1 VKVIHAELAD
11 STDFRARFVRE
22 VAAAR
27 KVSGLFTAP
36 VVDAGMDDLVPWLA
50 TAYVQG
56 PSLGEAVLSH
66 GPLSAESVL
75 ALAAGLAE
83 GLGAIH
89 AAGVVHRDL
98 KPSNVLLAEDGPR
111 VIDFGISRAAE
122 ASALTRSGL
131 VVGSPG
137 FLSPEQAEGGEV
149 GPASDVFSLGA
160 VLAFAATGEG
170 PFGTG
175 PTAAMV
181 YRVVHGQP
189 HLDRLPPEIRSL
201 TERCLAKDPAER
213 PTTEQILA
221 ELAAVSPPDTDLAWM
236 QGRQAL
242 QEVLQPAA
250 PVLASREIVDAGPAD
265 ISYPPDRPAA
275 PDPMQH
281 APNEPATLTSATV
294 AQRPLDPG
302 QQRPE
307 AGSSPAPGRV
317 ADSAL
322 GSAMAGG
329 VPEPEPEPHSEA
341 AAAAAAASG
350 DIRGSRRARRAAYI
364 AVAGSA
370 LVAAAIIVSVAN
382 LPAPTSPAPTSPA
395 VPHSVSSSSAAGTR
409 PTPAVQAGFTTIGS
423 LTGAD
428 ATTGGSVWAFGCS
441 NPSAP
446 TALIARWNGAAWQQ
460 APGPSPGTYS
470 EIQGLAATSTT
481 SAWAVGYSYAS
492 GITNGLIEH
501 WNGTAWTQ
509 VPSPSPTG
517 GSYLTGVAAV
527 SPTSAWAVGYSNPS
541 APVKALIEH
550 WDGTSWNQVPSPSP
564 DDSALF
570 AVAATSATDAWAVG
584 SAGGTALILHWDGT
598 SWSQVP
604 SPNPAGGYLSGVAAT
619 SATDAWAVGSAGGN
633 TLILHWDGTSWS
645 QVPSPNPAGGVLTAV
660 AATST
665 TNAWAVGH
673 TGIKTGKTLILR
685 WDGSG
690 WTRVPSPNSAY
701 VLWGVAATSAT
712 SAWAVGGTSNPNS
725 PQVETLVV
733 HWNGTTWS

>member
-250 PVLASREIVDAGPAD
+250 PVLASREIVDAGQAD

-329 VPEPEPEPHSEA
+329 VPEPEPHSE
-341 AAAAAAASG
+341 AAAAAASG

-604 SPNPAGGYLSGVAAT
+604 SPNPAGG
-619 SATDAWAVGSAGGN
+619 
-633 TLILHWDGTSWS
+633 
-645 QVPSPNPAGGVLTAV
+645 VLTAV